1 MQLVNGFTSSGSKIL
16 ITSQNSSPYLMQQA
30 FQSLELWMTAN
41 GVLEAGSIYLKTIFN
56 SSCGTVLAATPL
68 KTFAGGFF
76 ADVKSISAFGTASSG
91 SVSLRKFSMN
101 TGREDE
107 LRLDCPENPV
117 PSN

>member
-1 MQLVNGFTSSGSKIL
+1 
-16 ITSQNSSPYLMQQA
+16 
-30 FQSLELWMTAN
+30 MTAN
-41 GVLEAGSIYLKTIFN
+41 GVLKAGSIYLKLFSRKTIFN